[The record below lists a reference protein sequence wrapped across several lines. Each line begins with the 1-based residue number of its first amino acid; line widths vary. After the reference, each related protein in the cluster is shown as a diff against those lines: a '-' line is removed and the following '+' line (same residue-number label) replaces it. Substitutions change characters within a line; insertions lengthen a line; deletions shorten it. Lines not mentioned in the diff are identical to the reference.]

1 MLRNKYY
8 NPHVLAIGICPAI
21 QDKVYMDP
29 ITLLIVCPLVFLA
42 GLVDSIAGGGGLIS
56 LPAYMIAGLPAHTA
70 LGTNK
75 LSSAIGAM
83 VATLRMARGGYIM
96 MRLAIPAAIGA
107 LVGSAVGARLALLTP
122 AGVFQILLIVA
133 LPIVA
138 FFVLRKRT
146 LDVPEDAEISPR
158 RQVVIVA
165 AVSLLVGGYDGFY
178 GPGTGTFMLIAFTA
192 LAKLQVKDASG
203 EVRVANLASNVA
215 ALVTF
220 LSSGVVWIG
229 LGLTAA
235 AFSILGNYIGSGLV
249 MKDGTKIV
257 RPIIVVVLAMLFVKV
272 IWDLVA

>member
-1 MLRNKYY
+1 
-8 NPHVLAIGICPAI
+8 
-21 QDKVYMDP
+21 MDP

-56 LPAYMIAGLPAHTA
+56 LPAYMIAGLPAHAA

-75 LSSAIGAM
+75 LSSAIGAT

-107 LVGSAVGARLALLTP
+107 LAGSAVGARLALLTP
-122 AGVFQILLIVA
+122 AGVFQILLVAA
-133 LPIVA
+133 LPVVA

-146 LDVPEDAEISPR
+146 LDVSEDAEISPR
-158 RQVVIVA
+158 RQTAIVA
-165 AVSLLVGGYDGFY
+165 AVSLLVGGYD

-192 LAKLQVKDASG
+192 LAKLPVKDASG

-215 ALVTF
+215 ALATF
-220 LSSGVVWIG
+220 LSSGVVWVG
-229 LGLTAA
+229 LGLAAA

-249 MKDGTKIV
+249 MKGGVKIV
-257 RPIIVVVLAMLFVKV
+257 RPIIVVVLVMLFIKV
-272 IWDLVA
+272 ILDLVG